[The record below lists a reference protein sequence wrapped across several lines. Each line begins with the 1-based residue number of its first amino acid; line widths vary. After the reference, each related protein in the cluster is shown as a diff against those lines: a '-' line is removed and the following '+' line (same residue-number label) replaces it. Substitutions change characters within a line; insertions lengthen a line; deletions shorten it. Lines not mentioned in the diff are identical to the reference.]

1 MIFRSGRFRKP
12 LTVISVFSFV
22 AICHGEPDAE
32 AILRAARLN
41 PVGQK
46 ISLAAQLRTG
56 SINTPFEIIVDEAI
70 RYHFE
75 NPEQEL
81 ILELREDSSSLSERV
96 GGKTAPVKP
105 ARYDDPVRN
114 TGITYEDLF
123 LRFLYWK
130 RPKLLGE
137 DTIRSRRAWKIEL
150 QAWGTSSQYGVAR
163 LWIDQESGALLR
175 IEGYNREGKLLRRFE
190 VISAQKIDGQWML
203 KQMRVETL
211 DPDSGK
217 IRNRTYLEVL
227 GKSAVT
233 SKETVE
239 ELTYATL
246 LPILGRSPGA
256 KRRLDGVAGFP
267 SPRKPQCY
275 GQAWRHREVR
285 KLAQPWWEE
294 RVPPLLGARHA

>member
-1 MIFRSGRFRKP
+1 MIFRSGRFRKS
-12 LTVISVFSFV
+12 LAMLAAFSFV
-22 AICHGEPDAE
+22 TVCLGEPNAE

-46 ISLAAQLRTG
+46 ISLEAQLRTG
-56 SINTPFEIIVDEAI
+56 STNTPFEIIVDEAI
-70 RYHFE
+70 RYRFQ
-75 NPEQEL
+75 NPDQEL
-81 ILELREDSSSLSERV
+81 ILDLREDSSSLFERV

-105 ARYDDPVRN
+105 ARYDDSVRG

-137 DTIRSRRAWKIEL
+137 DTIRSRKAWKIEL

-163 LWIDQESGALLR
+163 LWVDQESGALLR

-211 DPDSGK
+211 DPESSK
-217 IRNRTYLEVL
+217 ILNRTYLEVL
-227 GKSAVT
+227 RKSGVT
-233 SKETVE
+233 S
-239 ELTYATL
+239 
-246 LPILGRSPGA
+246 
-256 KRRLDGVAGFP
+256 
-267 SPRKPQCY
+267 
-275 GQAWRHREVR
+275 
-285 KLAQPWWEE
+285 
-294 RVPPLLGARHA
+294 